1 MLIIK
6 TFLTRQKISKFT
18 KSDKENELSNQAGSL
33 SGISKRCNQIIGNW
47 TKNIIFW
54 DKKLRKNS
62 MTIATGWKLG
72 LVENVVIFFLDE
84 CEWRHD
90 QVWLLQNFFK
100 PNVYSNIVGIFQYF
114 KNNI

>member
-47 TKNIIFW
+47 TENIIFW
-54 DKKLRKNS
+54 DKKMRKNS

-72 LVENVVIFFLDE
+72 LVENVLIFLLQE
-84 CEWRHD
+84 EWIAS
-90 QVWLLQNFFK
+90 WSSLIPQNFFK